1 MQYKEN
7 IMIHNRIKVV
17 KDKNGRNMYYLGD
30 GIWFGRIAE
39 SAALKGLA
47 SKKYIMWENKLR
59 K

>member
-1 MQYKEN
+1 
-7 IMIHNRIKVV
+7 MIHNRIKVV